1 MNAAQK
7 RGLGINAAFMAP
19 LTPFRHY
26 VMGEESMDRAAT
38 AAETAQIKAL
48 LKEAVTAGAFGFTT
62 TAIPQHIG
70 YQGRPLACRQAS
82 REELKAYANALKE
95 LGKGTIELALTATA

>member
-1 MNAAQK
+1 MQAAQK
-7 RGLGINAAFMAP
+7 RGSGVNLGFLAP

-38 AAETAQIKAL
+38 ASETHKSRHYSKRQVQQVRLA
-48 LKEAVTAGAFGFTT
+48 FTT

-70 YQGRPLACRQAS
+70 YKGRRSPVAKPAVM
-82 REELKAYANALKE
+82 N
-95 LGKGTIELALTATA
+95 